1 MKRELTGKRGHGL
14 SLMKD
19 RKGLSEI
26 VATLIIILLVII
38 AIGIIWTVVRNVI
51 TGGTEQIALS
61 TKCNAVDITAESV
74 VPQGVEGEYNVR
86 LGRGS
91 DSEETVEGVKITF
104 YNNETNSLPVEFGTT
119 LDPLDHKTQVVNA
132 TLWPESNWNAT
143 KITYTAYF
151 ISDSGEVQLCPGWT
165 RTYEWTN

>member
-1 MKRELTGKRGHGL
+1 MKRELTSKRGRGL

-61 TKCNAVDITAESV
+61 TKCNAVDITAVSV
-74 VPQGVEGEYNVR
+74 VPQDDGEYSVR
-86 LGRGS
+86 LARGA
-91 DSEETVEGVKITF
+91 DSEEAVEGVKITF
-104 YNNETNSLPVEFGTT
+104 YNNETNSLSTEFGDT
-119 LDPLDHKTQVVNA
+119 LSPLEQKTQVVNS